1 MSLSKQ
7 QNKRKMRRR
16 NEWFICD
23 DKNDKNEENF
33 PLLIISLTWLKRFE
47 IEFKSDY
54 ASYLEIYVCGGN
66 INWKIIP
73 KLRQRYYCH
82 RRFLFKLGNASL
94 QLQLPARYSI
104 LLTRISRRHKGDK
117 FSFFAYNNLNRIY
130 LGWKVS
136 YLFCGKIRVNLMET
150 S

>member
-23 DKNDKNEENF
+23 DKNEENF

-54 ASYLEIYVCGGN
+54 LEIYVCGN

-94 QLQLPARYSI
+94 HLQLPARYLI